1 MALHLGSERPLQGLG
16 FYFEWMQS
24 HWSLERGL
32 PGSDLRVSELT
43 LTALLKI
50 VSRWT
55 REETV
60 RTDSRLLQ

>member
-1 MALHLGSERPLQGLG
+1 MVLHLGSERPLQGLG
-16 FYFEWMQS
+16 FYFEWMRS
-24 HWSLERGL
+24 HWSSGRGL

-55 REETV
+55 RAETV
-60 RTDSRLLQ
+60 KTVSRLLQ